1 MLCGYLHIRC
11 LASIS
16 SCLINVSINECMEY
30 CCMYYKLHVTVHVL
44 STMLSFL
51 LQDLVTLHRRQEEC
65 PPYLL
70 YWGGH
75 PHPLPEPPRVL
86 YYLPMHEGLYKVF
99 WVGCE
104 FHCLDEADCNGDI
117 LVYFSNSWQS
127 LMVPQCSFSYLSDTK
142 LSFLLL
148 HDLFIYLLNFILL
161 RCWMLFILHDNE
173 ILVLL
178 IFFFLDDL
186 LIPWVLPL
194 SWSFTSTSHHWC
206 VNSVTSLCA
215 HQWCN
220 CFD

>member
-1 MLCGYLHIRC
+1 
-11 LASIS
+11 
-16 SCLINVSINECMEY
+16 MEN
-30 CCMYYKLHVTVHVL
+30 CCMYYKLHVTVQVM

-104 FHCLDEADCNGDI
+104 FHCLDEADCMGDI
-117 LVYFSNSWQS
+117 LVYFSNSWPS
-127 LMVPQCSFSYLSDTK
+127 LMVRHCSFSYLSDTK
-142 LSFLLL
+142 RSFLLL
-148 HDLFIYLLNFILL
+148 HDLFIYRLNFILL
-161 RCWMLFILHDNE
+161 RFGCCLFCMIMIMKYLFSW
-173 ILVLL
+173 
-178 IFFFLDDL
+178 FFFYLDDL

-206 VNSVTSLCA
+206 VNSVTYVHINDAIVLIKRSL
-215 HQWCN
+215 
-220 CFD
+220 F

>member
-1 MLCGYLHIRC
+1 
-11 LASIS
+11 
-16 SCLINVSINECMEY
+16 MEY

-104 FHCLDEADCNGDI
+104 FHCLDEADCMGDI
-117 LVYFSNSWQS
+117 LVYFSNSWPS

-142 LSFLLL
+142 LSYCMTCSFTFWI
-148 HDLFIYLLNFILL
+148 LFCWGVGCCLFCMIMIMKYLFSWFFFSWTI
-161 RCWMLFILHDNE
+161 CWFHELYLYPDP
-173 ILVLL
+173 LPALL
-178 IFFFLDDL
+178 ITGVLT
-186 LIPWVLPL
+186 VLPPYVHINDAIVL
-194 SWSFTSTSHHWC
+194 IKR
-206 VNSVTSLCA
+206 SL
-215 HQWCN
+215 
-220 CFD
+220 F

>member
-1 MLCGYLHIRC
+1 
-11 LASIS
+11 
-16 SCLINVSINECMEY
+16 MEN
-30 CCMYYKLHVTVHVL
+30 CCMYYKLHVTVQVM

-104 FHCLDEADCNGDI
+104 FHCLDEADCMGTFWFIFLTVDQVWWFAI
-117 LVYFSNSWQS
+117 VHSHISVTQS
-127 LMVPQCSFSYLSDTK
+127 EVFCYCMTCSFTVWILFCWGVGCCLFCMIMIMKYLFS
-142 LSFLLL
+142 
-148 HDLFIYLLNFILL
+148 
-161 RCWMLFILHDNE
+161 W
-173 ILVLL
+173 
-178 IFFFLDDL
+178 FFFYLDDL

-206 VNSVTSLCA
+206 VNSVTYVHINDAIVLTKRSL
-215 HQWCN
+215 
-220 CFD
+220 F